1 MCFLKKSELYNI
13 VQLLPEKIVLKLTM
27 CFPVSFQEYKVRLS
41 DKASRG
47 QFVAAVR
54 ATDAD
59 QNSKL
64 TYGIIGKTHYHFTK
78 LNPKKRA
85 LSNFVFQYCKEFGT
99 QCKKNFSDPP
109 RDS

>member
-1 MCFLKKSELYNI
+1 MCASQKVRSLQYSSTK
-13 VQLLPEKIVLKLTM
+13 LLPEKIVLKLTM

-64 TYGIIGKTHYHFTK
+64 TYGIIGKTI
-78 LNPKKRA
+78 
-85 LSNFVFQYCKEFGT
+85 
-99 QCKKNFSDPP
+99 
-109 RDS
+109 

>member
-1 MCFLKKSELYNI
+1 MLLTEGRLHKFLCASQKVRTLQYSTK
-13 VQLLPEKIVLKLTM
+13 LLPEKIVLKLTM

-64 TYGIIGKTHYHFTK
+64 TYGIIGKTI
-78 LNPKKRA
+78 
-85 LSNFVFQYCKEFGT
+85 
-99 QCKKNFSDPP
+99 
-109 RDS
+109 